1 MVVSKIDALKIVDE
15 DILRAVQRI
24 ERNTLNPNKNDI
36 FYLMERYNECNTS
49 GYTKREVTVCA
60 DCRRY
65 LFKFWQ
71 NVIIEWKKT
80 KPCK

>member
-1 MVVSKIDALKIVDE
+1 MVVSKIDALKIIDE

-80 KPCK
+80 KPYK